1 MLSEMSDLNELKKNL
16 RWSLP
21 LLSILN
27 TSNCNGEEGQ
37 MYVWGKV
44 FFLCILFQDN
54 VEQNCK
60 FIALGTGT
68 LFKLC

>member
-21 LLSILN
+21 LPSILN

-37 MYVWGKV
+37 VYVWGKV
-44 FFLCILFQDN
+44 FFSLYSI
-54 VEQNCK
+54 
-60 FIALGTGT
+60 IPG
-68 LFKLC
+68 